1 MIMLCK
7 TTMNQAVNKMFYKI
21 AKKGG
26 GSVEEAST
34 IKITKTFREDIGKK
48 KHR

>member
-7 TTMNQAVNKMFYKI
+7 TTMNQAATVFYKI

-34 IKITKTFREDIGKK
+34 IKIPKTFREDIGKK